1 MVYNVFSGN
10 VNGLPTISLEI
21 IDFIAEYME
30 RHGFRT
36 VDELS
41 GALEG

>member
-21 IDFIAEYME
+21 IDFIAEYMD
-30 RHGFRT
+30 RHGFKT
-36 VDELS
+36 IEQLS
-41 GALEG
+41 GVLEG